1 MLPTGPHDQ
10 DFIER
15 LGAEIAALLRP
26 GDAVLL
32 EGPLGAGK
40 TTLARALIRAACNA
54 PALEVPSPSYTLVQ
68 SYEAAKFTL
77 HHFDLW
83 RLDGPEALA
92 ELGWDEAVGDVV
104 VVEWP
109 DRLRESTP
117 KDALRIILSAATEA
131 TRHIKLDGWKGRLGG
146 GCPSPQTPRHVLVHD
161 FPARGTL
168 AAGLGSR
175 MRPLT
180 EKTPKPLLTLR
191 GRALLD
197 RALDRLAD
205 AGANEVVVNAHWHA
219 DKLAEHLATRA
230 PPPKTTVRL
239 EDTLLDT
246 GGAVVA
252 ALAEGLLGG
261 PDAPFFVVNSDS
273 VWLDGPIP
281 TLNRLRTALR
291 PDLDAVILVHRTFQV
306 HADIGFGDFFLD
318 SWGMPRR
325 RREREIAP
333 YIYAGITLARKS
345 LFAGFAPKNPVSMNE
360 VWDRAIAARKI
371 LAVVHDGLWF
381 HMTRPDD
388 LYDAEHALSAQ
399 LTGPTT

>member
-1 MLPTGPHDQ
+1 MSIVSH
-10 DFIER
+10 
-15 LGAEIAALLRP
+15 A
-26 GDAVLL
+26 
-32 EGPLGAGK
+32 
-40 TTLARALIRAACNA
+40 
-54 PALEVPSPSYTLVQ
+54 
-68 SYEAAKFTL
+68 
-77 HHFDLW
+77 
-83 RLDGPEALA
+83 
-92 ELGWDEAVGDVV
+92 
-104 VVEWP
+104 
-109 DRLRESTP
+109 
-117 KDALRIILSAATEA
+117 IL
-131 TRHIKLDGWKGRLGG
+131 
-146 GCPSPQTPRHVLVHD
+146 
-161 FPARGTL
+161 L

-261 PDAPFFVVNSDS
+261 ADAPFFVVNSDS